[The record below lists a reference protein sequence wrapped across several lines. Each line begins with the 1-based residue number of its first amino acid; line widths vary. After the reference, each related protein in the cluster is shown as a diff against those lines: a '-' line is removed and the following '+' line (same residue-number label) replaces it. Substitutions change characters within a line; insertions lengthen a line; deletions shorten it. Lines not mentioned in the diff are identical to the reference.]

1 MEDILTKAAK
11 IELLIFDVDGVLTDG
26 HIYFGEH
33 QEIFKTFHVHDGLG
47 IKILQS
53 CGIQTAIITGS
64 QSAIVR
70 LRAKYLGI
78 PHVYQVTGHKVA
90 AYEHLVEKLG
100 LRHETI
106 AYLGDDL
113 PDLPLMQR
121 VGLSIAVA
129 NAIPLVREHANWIT
143 QAAGGKGAAREV
155 CELILRAKG
164 LLSKIHNSYLSGSK
178 IKLDIE

>member
-1 MEDILTKAAK
+1 MEDILKKAAK

-26 HIYFGEH
+26 HIYFSEH
-33 QEIFKTFHVHDGLG
+33 QEIFKAFHVHDGLG

-53 CGIQTAIITGS
+53 SGINTAIITGS

-70 LRAKYLGI
+70 LRANYLDI
-78 PHVYQVTGHKVA
+78 PHVYQVTGNKVS
-90 AYEHLVEKLG
+90 AYEELIKKLG
-100 LRHETI
+100 LSDEKV

-129 NAIPLVREHANWIT
+129 NATPFIREHANWIT
-143 QAAGGKGAAREV
+143 QANGGKGAAREV

-164 LLSKIHNSYLSGSK
+164 LLPNIHNSYLSCSK
-178 IKLDIE
+178 AELQIE